1 MRALIIAI
9 VVSLIYA
16 PVLHAGGRARTKAA
30 PAKKQTRRAKVKA
43 KAKAVMKS
51 ATERTS
57 AVGSRLSSK
66 LRLRKKAPAKE
77 APAKK
82 ATAKKAPA
90 KKATAKKA
98 TAKKATAKKATAKK
112 TPAKKATAKKAP
124 AKKATA
130 RKAKQPT
137 RAEKR
142 AARRE
147 ARKQAR
153 EAKKAAR
160 TQRRYEKAYA
170 KVMKRGGRP
179 LGAIGK
185 FFRIAGAPLGLGS
198 VAAYTGILLGI
209 AAPPLALFAAGLGL
223 GAPAAIKAFK
233 SIRAQTEIAASM
245 GGQAQQ
251 QQQQFAPVD
260 MIE

>member
-66 LRLRKKAPAKE
+66 LRLRKKA
-77 APAKK
+77 
-82 ATAKKAPA
+82 TAKKA
-90 KKATAKKA
+90 
-98 TAKKATAKKATAKK
+98 
-112 TPAKKATAKKAP
+112 PAKKATAKKAP